1 MTPFR
6 TFVVKLARRMEAW
19 AVQAPT
25 MTDFDN
31 FKQLELTAEIRRRQD
46 HKERQELRTE
56 MRGFRTKVGMIDKL
70 DARLKKLEA
79 K

>member
-6 TFVVKLARRMEAW
+6 EFVVRLARRMEAW
-19 AVQAPT
+19 AVKAPS
-25 MTDFDN
+25 MTAFDT
-31 FKQLELTAEIRRRQD
+31 FKQLELTAELQRRQR
-46 HKERQELRTE
+46 HKEWQELRTE

-70 DARLKKLEA
+70 EARVKKLEA